1 MIPNY
6 NSHAANERTFLA
18 WVRTA
23 IALIGFGLA
32 AERLKPGTSDVWSEL
47 ALMLSGAMVV
57 VFAFIRMRA
66 LDRRIDAFA
75 AKGNEEQPAD
85 TLLIGM
91 IIALFATLAFFA
103 VHVS

>member
-1 MIPNY
+1 MISNF

-32 AERLKPGTSDVWSEL
+32 AERLKPGTAGVASEL

-57 VFAFIRMRA
+57 IFAFLRMRA
-66 LDRRIDAFA
+66 LDRRIDAVE
-75 AKGNEEQPAD
+75 AKGNEERTID
-85 TLLIGM
+85 WLLIGM
-91 IIALFATLAFFA
+91 IIALFTTLAFFA